1 MTRQLANLCP
11 VTLLAAMSLAA
22 CASAP
27 PPYATNML
35 AWPRAGESVNQ
46 FQADD
51 LACRTYMQAQAAANH
66 SAVGAI
72 AGGAQSPSDVAYA
85 QCMTSKGYSVENTY
99 LIARATAP
107 LSYGYANSGG
117 P

>member
-1 MTRQLANLCP
+1 MTRHLANFCP

-22 CASAP
+22 CATP

-35 AWPRAGESVNQ
+35 AWPRAGESVDQ

-51 LACRTYMQAQAAANH
+51 LACRTYMQAQATANH

-72 AGGAQSPSDVAYA
+72 AGGAESPSDVAYA
-85 QCMTSKGYSVENTY
+85 QCMTSRGYRVENTY

-107 LSYGYANSGG
+107 LSYSYAYSGG